1 MTEKDDLRARL
12 YELHVGTDEHH
23 ATARQIRVMI
33 HDGDLAGA
41 ADALDA
47 LDADI
52 HPALAAGGSPEAPT
66 HTHWVTRN
74 VTSAELL
81 GLTMFNG
88 QAWIL
93 QIAAS
98 NPGDTFTLTV
108 DGDTTDPIAWDI
120 DSAGLEAVLQGFV
133 ATVTVS
139 DTITDGERFIAFA
152 ESGHTLVADLSGV
165 SVSSVLNEA
174 PYVQTIEILPAPGGR
189 KYYVPIYAVFHY
201 RPGSTPYVGTIYPY
215 IGWADAGV
223 IPAVNGFAAAP
234 PTITLDRSTDGYV
247 FVVAS
252 LVTGFIDLTIVEN
265 TPLVFWNGYTF
276 APLTEGDGTLSIRVL
291 YSIIDGAPA

>member
-52 HPALAAGGSPEAPT
+52 HPALAAGGSPEAST

-93 QIAAS
+93 QITGS
-98 NPGDTFTLTV
+98 DGTFTLTI
-108 DGDTTDPIAWDI
+108 DGDETDPLAWDI
-120 DSAGLEAVLQGFV
+120 DSAGLEVVLQGFV
-133 ATVTVS
+133 PTVTVS
-139 DTITDGERFIAFA
+139 DTITLGERFIEFA
-152 ESGHTLVADLSGV
+152 EDGHTLVPDFSSIVGV
-165 SVSSVLNEA
+165 GNVLNEA

-189 KYYVPIYAVFHY
+189 KYYVPIYAVLHY
-201 RPGSTPYVGTIYPY
+201 RPGATPYVGNMYPY
-215 IGWADAGV
+215 VGWADAGLS
-223 IPAVNGFAAAP
+223 PGVNGLASL
-234 PTITLDRSTDGYV
+234 TLTLDRATDGY
-247 FVVAS
+247 FFLLGS
-252 LVTGFIDLTIVEN
+252 LPQAFIDLTIVEN
-265 TPLVFWNGYTF
+265 TPLVFWNGYSF
-276 APLTEGDGTLSIRVL
+276 APLTEGNGTLSVRVL
-291 YSIIDGAPA
+291 YSIIDGAPPA